1 MTAVTDHEAVVYD
14 LDGTVVD
21 LDVDW
26 AAVADDVAATL
37 ERRGVDPGVDLW
49 EMLGRADD
57 AGCRDAVE
65 RVIARHERTGARE
78 SRRLGC
84 ADLLARD
91 APVAVCSL
99 NSVGACH
106 VALGTHRL
114 REHVPVVVGRD
125 SGPWEKPDPE
135 PLLAALDGLDV
146 APEEAVFVGD
156 GERDERTAERA
167 DVAFAYVSEWLD

>member
-1 MTAVTDHEAVVYD
+1 MAGHDAVVYD
-14 LDGTVVD
+14 LDGTLVG

-26 AAVADDVAATL
+26 DAVATEVAAAL
-37 ERRGVDPGVDLW
+37 ARRGVDPAEDLW
-49 EMLGRADD
+49 GMLGRADA
-57 AGCRDAVE
+57 AGCRTAVE
-65 RVIARHERTGARE
+65 RVIARYERGGARQ
-78 SRRLGC
+78 SRRLDC

-114 REHVPVVVGRD
+114 REHVTTVIGRD

-135 PLLAALDGLDV
+135 PLLAAVKGMGSSPD
-146 APEEAVFVGD
+146 EAVFVGD
-156 GERDERTAERA
+156 SERDARTAERA
-167 DVAFAYVSEWLD
+167 GVAFASVSAWLEAA